1 VKNNGSGTILVM
13 CIRDVVSVEAYGH
26 ELENSMRLY
35 LLLIAFG
42 MLVTIPA
49 CFPGGVSRSNT
60 RVVHYNETGTP
71 TQQLWSVRLRNA
83 HTRVHRTFD
92 VYAPSRER
100 AIDQAM
106 ARARREGWGNAPV
119 ALVWANHKA
128 R

>member
-1 VKNNGSGTILVM
+1 
-13 CIRDVVSVEAYGH
+13 
-26 ELENSMRLY
+26 MRFV
-35 LLLIAFG
+35 LLLVAFG
-42 MLVTIPA
+42 TLASLTA

-60 RVVHYNETGTP
+60 RVVHYNETATP
-71 TQQLWSVRLRNA
+71 VQQHWSVRLRNA
-83 HTRVHRTFD
+83 HTRVQRTFE
-92 VYAPSRER
+92 VYAPSRDR